1 MALPPP
7 RAISLHLLFLL
18 AMAALA
24 TQAAAAEA
32 ATAPCSTTESTS
44 SSASTTTAFLRARC
58 ATTRY
63 PDVCYDSL
71 LPYASVFQTSHVK
84 LAVAAADVAAAY
96 LRAFSARIKDMLLH
110 HGGVGAGSEE
120 AAASSGGG
128 ARVDAALHDCASTIS
143 TAANLAKRSS
153 AELTRLDA
161 NTAST
166 ESSTSATAAGG
177 SRQARWQVSNAKT
190 WLSAAMTN
198 EGTCS
203 DGFEDA
209 GAAATASPAGTEVTA
224 GVASVTKHT
233 SNALALVNGI
243 PL

>member
-7 RAISLHLLFLL
+7 RTISLCLFLLL
-18 AMAALA
+18 AMAAASA
-24 TQAAAAEA
+24 TQATAAEA
-32 ATAPCSTTESTS
+32 AAPCSTTKTESTS
-44 SSASTTTAFLRARC
+44 SSSFLRARC

-71 LPYASVFQTSHVK
+71 LPYASTFQTSHVK
-84 LAVAAADVAAAY
+84 LAVAAADVAAAH
-96 LRAFSARIKDMLLH
+96 LRAFSARVKDMLLH
-110 HGGVGAGSEE
+110 RGGGSEE

-128 ARVDAALHDCASTIS
+128 AARVDAVLHDCASTIS
-143 TAANLAKRSS
+143 AAANLAKRSS

-161 NTAST
+161 DTAAST
-166 ESSTSATAAGG
+166 ETSTSGG
-177 SRQARWQVSNAKT
+177 SRQARWQLSNAKT

-209 GAAATASPAGTEVTA
+209 GAAATASPAGKEVAA
-224 GVASVTKHT
+224 GVASVTQHT